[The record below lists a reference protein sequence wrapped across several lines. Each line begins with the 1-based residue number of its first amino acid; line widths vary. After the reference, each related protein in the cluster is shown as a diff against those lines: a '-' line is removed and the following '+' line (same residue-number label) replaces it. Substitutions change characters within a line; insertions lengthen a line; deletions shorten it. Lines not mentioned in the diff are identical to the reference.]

1 MLVDLKNQPR
11 CPVVMTCTGTVTVP
25 GGTIDRQVL
34 EDAHLTQSSKDSQQE
49 EYNSNTAHP
58 QVDGP

>member
-11 CPVVMTCTGTVTVP
+11 CPVVTTRMGTVTAP

-34 EDAHLTQSSKDSQQE
+34 KDAHLTQPSKDGQQE
-49 EYNSNTAHP
+49 EYDSNATHP
-58 QVDGP
+58 